1 MNIQQIIKEIAGKKE
16 KIGGIKQVFFVAC
29 GGSLTAFYPAK
40 YFLECEALN
49 INIGY
54 VTSNEF
60 VHVKPKRL
68 GENSL
73 VVLASHR
80 GNTPETVEAAKFA
93 QSCGATTIVL
103 TYIKESPICKYADY
117 TLFYEWGDNSK
128 AQNQKPSIGLK
139 IAVAVLHV
147 VEGYSNYQKL
157 MEGFDKIDGLV
168 ENAKKHVEENARK
181 FAEDY
186 QNEKNIYVM
195 SSGAGYGSAHQES
208 ICVLL
213 EMQWINSASIH
224 SGEYFHGPFE
234 ITDTLTPFILLM
246 NEGEIRSLD
255 ERALAFLKRYGQ
267 KLMVIDAKEL
277 GINTIDDSVVDYFNP
292 FLFTNVLGVYNRA
305 LAEKR
310 KHPLTQRRY
319 MWKVK
324 Y

>member
-186 QNEKNIYVM
+186 QNGRLWL
-195 SSGAGYGSAHQES
+195 SPSG
-208 ICVLL
+208 
-213 EMQWINSASIH
+213 IH
-224 SGEYFHGPFE
+224 
-234 ITDTLTPFILLM
+234 L
-246 NEGEIRSLD
+246 
-255 ERALAFLKRYGQ
+255 RAA
-267 KLMVIDAKEL
+267 
-277 GINTIDDSVVDYFNP
+277 
-292 FLFTNVLGVYNRA
+292 
-305 LAEKR
+305 
-310 KHPLTQRRY
+310 
-319 MWKVK
+319 
-324 Y
+324 